1 MPITLN
7 GDTGI
12 TTPTYGGS
20 DTSELA
26 KRFNEAF
33 EYRNGALYWKINPN
47 KSKKHIGKLAGYN
60 KECSNYGVVM
70 LDKKSY
76 CLHRVIYCMHTGEMP
91 VVIDHINGNYKDHR
105 IENLRAADHHT
116 NNYNKGVQ
124 SNNKLGIKNVCW
136 NKQNKKWWVQV
147 RAKGKTV
154 LSAMFD
160 NLELAELVAIESR
173 EKFHGAFANHGEF
186 KCL

>member
-1 MPITLN
+1 MPITLDGTN
-7 GDTGI
+7 GL
-12 TTPTYGGS
+12 TTPTYGGA

-33 EYRNGALYWKINPN
+33 EYRDGKLFWKINTN
-47 KSKKHIGKLAGYN
+47 KSKKLIGKEAGC
-60 KECSNYGVVM
+60 KSSGEYGVVN
-70 LDKKSY
+70 LDGKSY
-76 CLHRVIYCMHTGEMP
+76 SIHKVIYCMHTGEIP
-91 VVIDHINGNYKDHR
+91 VVVDHINGEYRDHR

-160 NLELAELVAIESR
+160 NLELAELVAIEAR
-173 EKFHGAFANHGEF
+173 NKFHGEFANHGEF
-186 KCL
+186 A